1 MNPESWNIFDL
12 RLSCD
17 GRQRCAKMT
26 AGIGHSVLQDDALQ
40 YGVSSPLTI
49 PPPAP
54 CTAARPPQWT
64 HRGLWRHH
72 VDEVAVPGAGRRI
85 LLSGD
90 ESLES
95 MQILDSLTMDLALSL
110 ASNQP
115 CRCRLRR
122 RHRTGQVLEDDE
134 ATSRVDCDGCVAV
147 VIIMPYS
154 TETAVEEEMFPLLC
168 HCATMNR
175 VANDANPEDDSLAPK
190 NSVLPG
196 TADGGTAGNICHP
209 TADQLLN
216 LRRIQIR
223 RVAGLAEVWHYL
235 LALPGVPAEQ
245 HPVGGI
251 LLHGLNRILASS
263 SGTASATAAAAPPF
277 MDAAVATIRQTQV
290 GAYIHSLCA
299 VEKGWTNTHNTDH
312 ATATRAHVVVFP
324 STTSL

>member
-49 PPPAP
+49 PPPSP
-54 CTAARPPQWT
+54 WAATRPPQWT
-64 HRGLWRHH
+64 HRGLWRHL
-72 VDEVAVPGAGRRI
+72 VDEVAAPGAGCQI

-122 RHRTGQVLEDDE
+122 RHRTGQVNKTLAEPEDE
-134 ATSRVDCDGCVAV
+134 PTSRVDCDGCVAV

-154 TETAVEEEMFPLLC
+154 TDTVVEEEMFPLLC
-168 HCATMNR
+168 HCATVNS
-175 VANDANPEDDSLAPK
+175 AINDANLADDSLAPK
-190 NSVLPG
+190 NSMLPG
-196 TADGGTAGNICHP
+196 AADGGTAGNICHP
-209 TADQLLN
+209 TADQLWN

-223 RVAGLAEVWHYL
+223 RVTGLADVWHYL

-245 HPVGGI
+245 HPVSGI

-263 SGTASATAAAAPPF
+263 SSDGPANTTASTTAPQPPLPS

-290 GAYIHSLCA
+290 GAYPLPRTERT
-299 VEKGWTNTHNTDH
+299 V
-312 ATATRAHVVVFP
+312 
-324 STTSL
+324 

>member
-1 MNPESWNIFDL
+1 
-12 RLSCD
+12 
-17 GRQRCAKMT
+17 MT

-40 YGVSSPLTI
+40 YGVPSPLTI

-54 CTAARPPQWT
+54 CAAARPPQWRT
-64 HRGLWRHH
+64 HRGLWRHL
-72 VDEVAVPGAGRRI
+72 VDEVAAPGAGCQI

-110 ASNQP
+110 ASNEP

-122 RHRTGQVLEDDE
+122 RHRTGQVDKTLAEDE
-134 ATSRVDCDGCVAV
+134 TATTSRVDCDGCVAV
-147 VIIMPYS
+147 VIVMPYS
-154 TETAVEEEMFPLLC
+154 TETTVEEEMFPLLC
-168 HCATMNR
+168 HCATVNSITT
-175 VANDANPEDDSLAPK
+175 DTNPEDDSLAPK
-190 NSVLPG
+190 NSMLPG
-196 TADGGTAGNICHP
+196 TADGGTAGNRCHP

-223 RVAGLAEVWHYL
+223 RVAGLADVWHYL
-235 LALPGVPAEQ
+235 LALPGQPAEQ

-251 LLHGLNRILASS
+251 LLHGLNRLVASSS
-263 SGTASATAAAAPPF
+263 SGTASTAASATAAAAPPF